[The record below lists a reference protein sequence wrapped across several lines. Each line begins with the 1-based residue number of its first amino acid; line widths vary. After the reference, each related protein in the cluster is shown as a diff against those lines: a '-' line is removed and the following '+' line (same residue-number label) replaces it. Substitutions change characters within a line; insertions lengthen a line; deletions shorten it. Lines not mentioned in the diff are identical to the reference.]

1 MPFRLLRCFA
11 SRVRVVVAAVL
22 LALVAAAAAE
32 APPRVPVAHAGAS
45 FSASP
50 ARVPKAVAAAPA
62 RVPRA
67 IAAAPAGE
75 PRLVAPG
82 GIREAQRFARRRGGT
97 VGFAVVGA
105 GGRIRGVNLNRRF
118 YSASV
123 VKAMLALAV
132 LRAAPD
138 RDLTAGERA
147 LLRPMVTVSDNDAA
161 TTVYAR
167 VGSGPLY
174 RIARAAGMTR
184 FAVGGNWADALLT
197 ARDQARLF
205 LRIDRLAPRRH
216 RAYLRGLLGS
226 IVPGQRW
233 GIAPVA
239 EARGFHIMF
248 KGGWRTGIFHQVA
261 LLERDGRRV
270 ALAVLTSG
278 TDHGYGRETQ
288 AGIAARVLASPPRR
302 PVRRTGAGGA

>member
-1 MPFRLLRCFA
+1 VH
-11 SRVRVVVAAVL
+11 VRALAAAVL
-22 LALVAAAAAE
+22 LALVAAAVAE
-32 APPRVPVAHAGAS
+32 APPRAKVAHARGYVAV
-45 FSASP
+45 AH
-50 ARVPKAVAAAPA
+50 ARAPVAVAATP
-62 RVPRA
+62 V
-67 IAAAPAGE
+67 GE
-75 PRLVAPG
+75 PRLMALG
-82 GIREAQRFARRRGGT
+82 GIEEARRYARRRGGT
-97 VGFAVVGA
+97 IGFAVAGA
-105 GGRIRGVNLNRRF
+105 GGSVRGVSVNHRF

-132 LRAAPD
+132 VRAARD

-161 TTVYAR
+161 SAVYAR
-167 VGSGPLY
+167 VGSGALY
-174 RIARAAGMTR
+174 GIARAAGMTR
-184 FAVGGNWADALLT
+184 FDVGFNWADALLT
-197 ARDQARLF
+197 AHDQARLF

-226 IVPGQRW
+226 IVPSQRW

-239 EARGFHIMF
+239 ESRGFHVMF

-288 AGIAARVLASPPRR
+288 AGIAARVLSRPPRR
-302 PVRRTGAGGA
+302 PVSR

>member
-1 MPFRLLRCFA
+1 MH
-11 SRVRVVVAAVL
+11 VRVVAAAVL
-22 LALVAAAAAE
+22 LALVAAGVAE
-32 APPRVPVAHAGAS
+32 APPRTQVAHARAVVAEAPG
-45 FSASP
+45 P
-50 ARVPKAVAAAPA
+50 VAVAAAP
-62 RVPRA
+62 
-67 IAAAPAGE
+67 IGE

-82 GIREAQRFARRRGGT
+82 GIEDAQRFARRRRGAI
-97 VGFAVVGA
+97 GFAVAVA
-105 GGRIRGVNLNRRF
+105 GGRIRGVNLNHRF

-132 LRAAPD
+132 VRAARD
-138 RDLTAGERA
+138 RDLTADERT

-161 TTVYAR
+161 STVYAR
-167 VGSGPLY
+167 VGSGALY

-184 FAVGGNWADALLT
+184 FDVGFNWADALLT
-197 ARDQARLF
+197 AHDQARLF

-216 RAYLRGLLGS
+216 RAYLRALLGS
-226 IVPGQRW
+226 IVPSQRW

-239 EARGFHIMF
+239 EARGFRVMF

-261 LLERDGRRV
+261 LLERDGRRI

-288 AGIAARVLASPPRR
+288 AGIAARLLSRPARR
-302 PVRRTGAGGA
+302 PVPG

>member
-1 MPFRLLRCFA
+1 VHLRA
-11 SRVRVVVAAVL
+11 VAAAVL

-32 APPRVPVAHAGAS
+32 APPRTQVAHARATVAGTA
-45 FSASP
+45 AQV
-50 ARVPKAVAAAPA
+50 ARPPVAVAAAP
-62 RVPRA
+62 
-67 IAAAPAGE
+67 IGE
-75 PRLVAPG
+75 PRLVALG
-82 GIREAQRFARRRGGT
+82 GIEEAQRYARRRGGT
-97 VGFAVVGA
+97 IGFAVADA
-105 GGRIRGVNLNRRF
+105 GGRIRGVNVNHRF

-132 LRAAPD
+132 VRAARN
-138 RDLTAGERA
+138 RDVTTGERA
-147 LLRPMVTVSDNDAA
+147 LLRPMVTVSDNAA
-161 TTVYAR
+161 ASTVYGR
-167 VGSGPLY
+167 VGSGALHE
-174 RIARAAGMTR
+174 IARAAGMTR

-197 ARDQARLF
+197 AHDQARLF

-226 IVPGQRW
+226 IVSWQRW

-239 EARGFHIMF
+239 EERGFHVMF

-278 TDHGYGRETQ
+278 TDQGYGRETQ
-288 AGIAARVLASPPRR
+288 AGIAARLLSRPPRR
-302 PVRRTGAGGA
+302 PVSRTAAGPSRR